1 MESKTLENSTRQEKV
16 PLFVLESGSNG
27 TWKFWRWSEWS
38 LSTLPVVS
46 SDHSS
51 LCFVSSFSQL
61 LDDYWTIVFWDTG
74 LAIEYWNLFCL
85 TQIYKKKQY
94 WSLVRTLIS
103 IMTNAINDVITKKAP
118 SFLRQGLTLNNHVR
132 RFDFFAAWFFSEE
145 KKTSEP
151 TLSNVVNISNILHI
165 INASNAPELAENQ
178 IDGHESYSNKLC
190 KDCPVP
196 VSQKNQWKLVES
208 WTNKWR

>member
-145 KKTSEP
+145 KKRRNLLWV
-151 TLSNVVNISNILHI
+151 TLWISATFCI
-165 INASNAPELAENQ
+165 
-178 IDGHESYSNKLC
+178 
-190 KDCPVP
+190 
-196 VSQKNQWKLVES
+196 
-208 WTNKWR
+208 